1 MKQET
6 NDNWKL
12 DAGLHVLIV
21 TMLVCVMSACSIPPN
36 DVSTPD
42 VEATVKA
49 RVEQELSS
57 MPTELPPTPVQG
69 ARLTPTLV
77 AWNRTGYWY
86 RDTNFERASDIYF
99 GINES
104 EDEHKTKAA
113 VLNPISH
120 SDHKDMVLLLMCRS
134 YGPAMYLIPHGSD
147 TIHSDGSTYSFG
159 IWNGASNYH
168 KELLQYDI
176 RYDITDNKD
185 GIHIG
190 NPDAWRKVISIIRTA
205 ANSFSAGDIFAA
217 EVWSVDPKA
226 PPVMISEFDP
236 EGVEDALEYRAI
248 ASKTAFSNFGTEG

>member
-36 DVSTPD
+36 DVPTPD
-42 VEATVKA
+42 VEAMVKA
-49 RVEQELSS
+49 LVEQELAS
-57 MPTELPPTPVQG
+57 MPTELTPM
-69 ARLTPTLV
+69 PTLV
-77 AWNRTGYWY
+77 AWNRTGYWH
-86 RDTNFERASDIYF
+86 RDTDFEQTADIYF
-99 GINES
+99 GVDAS
-104 EDEHKTKAA
+104 KDEYGTRAA

-120 SDHKDMVLLLMCRS
+120 SDHKDMALLLMCRS
-134 YGPAMYLIPHGSD
+134 YVPGMYLIPHSSD
-147 TIHSDGSTYSFG
+147 TIHPDGSIYSFG
-159 IWNGASNYH
+159 IWNGTRNYH

-236 EGVEDALEYRAI
+236 EGVEDALEYV
-248 ASKTAFSNFGTEG
+248 SCFGFYDND